1 MEVIA
6 CRTGFKASW
15 DKVYVGLSKLNWV
28 ESSVKPDSFHVT
40 AELKL
45 NVCFIENNVNNL
57 TFSTSIL
64 LPASL
69 KVFMSQMMVLDGR
82 LKTFTINRTLFF
94 IFKAA

>member
-1 MEVIA
+1 M
-6 CRTGFKASW
+6 
-15 DKVYVGLSKLNWV
+15 
-28 ESSVKPDSFHVT
+28 KPDSFHVT

-82 LKTFTINRTLFF
+82 LKTLFF
-94 IFKAA
+94 IFKAAQRHRIAELWNNSDLQMKNETSQTKLQNT